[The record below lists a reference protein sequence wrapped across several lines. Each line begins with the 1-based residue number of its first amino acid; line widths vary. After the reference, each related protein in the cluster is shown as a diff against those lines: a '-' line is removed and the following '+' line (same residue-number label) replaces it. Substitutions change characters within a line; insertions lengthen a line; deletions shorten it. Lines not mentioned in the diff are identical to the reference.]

1 MMANRRSF
9 VVMGLSAA
17 ASVLLL
23 AEPAAAEYP
32 ERPITMI
39 VAFPPGGSTDQT
51 ARLLATFLQPE
62 LGESA
67 NIIVDNRAGAG
78 GDTGFRALATAEPDG
93 YTIGFINTPNV
104 LTIPIERKT
113 RYDWHSYDLLGNVI
127 DDPGNFS
134 VLSES
139 EIKSLTDLAAYAKAH
154 PGEVTVGTSGIG
166 SDDHLAMLAFQRAA
180 GVELTHVPFKGAA
193 DVRTALTGGHIMVG
207 AMNIGEAM
215 AAQASGAPI
224 HQLGQMSQKRSEV
237 APDVPTFK
245 EQGYDIEINS
255 LRGTGAPKGLPEPVR
270 ERLVTA
276 IAKVAAN
283 PEFQAKMKASHT
295 PMRFLPPDEFAVVLQ
310 QSEEGFRA
318 MWQEQPWVEK

>member
-1 MMANRRSF
+1 MS
-9 VVMGLSAA
+9 S
-17 ASVLLL
+17 
-23 AEPAAAEYP
+23 
-32 ERPITMI
+32 
-39 VAFPPGGSTDQT
+39 
-51 ARLLATFLQPE
+51 
-62 LGESA
+62 
-67 NIIVDNRAGAG
+67 
-78 GDTGFRALATAEPDG
+78 
-93 YTIGFINTPNV
+93 
-104 LTIPIERKT
+104 
-113 RYDWHSYDLLGNVI
+113 
-127 DDPGNFS
+127 
-134 VLSES
+134 
-139 EIKSLTDLAAYAKAH
+139 
-154 PGEVTVGTSGIG
+154 
-166 SDDHLAMLAFQRAA
+166 A